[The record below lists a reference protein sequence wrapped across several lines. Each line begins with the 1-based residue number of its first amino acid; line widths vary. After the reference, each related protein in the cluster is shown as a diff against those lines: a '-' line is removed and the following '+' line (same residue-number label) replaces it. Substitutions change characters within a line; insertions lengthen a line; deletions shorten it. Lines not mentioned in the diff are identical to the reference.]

1 MNKKIFLIAE
11 IGNNHEGNFNNAK
24 KLIHNAYLAGA
35 DAVKFQIFKTDLF
48 VNRKN
53 KKSYK
58 KFKKFELAH
67 NLFLKLKRYAKSLG
81 LIFFGS
87 AFDAESLKFLKK
99 QSSLIKVASS
109 ENDNFDMICD
119 ILSSNKKC
127 ILSTGF
133 LKFSEVKKLV
143 NSLNRKFG
151 KSFVRKKLSLLH
163 CVSAYPA
170 EKTDLNLSVIKE
182 YIKQFNLKVGYS
194 DHSLGTKACE
204 LAVYQGAEIIE
215 KHFTLSK
222 NFSKFRDHQLS
233 SDLEDLTNLRKELE
247 STKIMLGKKKKII
260 TLDERK
266 NLRACR
272 RSYYLKRNVTKGEKV
287 YLSDLVL
294 LRPLIKNSATLKNIK
309 SYLGKKYKKNF
320 NKYQVLK

>member
-11 IGNNHEGNFNNAK
+11 IGNNHEGSFKNAK
-24 KLIHNAYLAGA
+24 KLIYKAYLAGA

-48 VNRKN
+48 IN
-53 KKSYK
+53 KKNTKNFK
-58 KFKKFELAH
+58 KFKKFELSH

-109 ENDNFDMICD
+109 ENDNLDMIYD
-119 ILSSNKKC
+119 ILGSKKKC

-143 NSLNRKFG
+143 NHLNKKFG
-151 KSFVRKKLSLLH
+151 KNFVKKKLSLLH

-170 EKTDLNLSVIKE
+170 ERNDLNLRVIKE

-194 DHSLGTKACE
+194 DHSLGIKACE
-204 LAVYQGAEIIE
+204 LAVHQGAEIIE

-233 SDLEDLTNLRKELE
+233 SDLEDLKNLRKNLE
-247 STKIMLGKKKKII
+247 SAKIMLGKKKKII
-260 TLDERK
+260 TLNERK
-266 NLRACR
+266 NLKACR
-272 RSYYLKRNVTKGEKV
+272 RSYYLKRNVAKGEKI
-287 YLSDLVL
+287 YLNDLVL
-294 LRPLIKNSATLKNIK
+294 LRPLITNSANLNNIK
-309 SYLGKKYKKNF
+309 SYLGKKYKKSF
-320 NKYQVLK
+320 NKDEVLK